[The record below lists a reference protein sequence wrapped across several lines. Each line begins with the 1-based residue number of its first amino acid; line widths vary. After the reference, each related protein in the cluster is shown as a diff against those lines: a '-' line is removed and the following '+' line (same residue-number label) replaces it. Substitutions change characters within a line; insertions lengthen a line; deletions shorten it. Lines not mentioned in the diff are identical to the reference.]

1 MARTGKKIKNM
12 GREELLRTF
21 ADSFEK
27 VGDNFNF
34 LADLSGRLADLEG
47 EHTEDEDD
55 EVSFAIHSI
64 QSRSTLLR

>member
-1 MARTGKKIKNM
+1 M
-12 GREELLRTF
+12 GREELFGTF

-27 VGDNFNF
+27 VADDFNF

-47 EHTEDEDD
+47 EHTEDD